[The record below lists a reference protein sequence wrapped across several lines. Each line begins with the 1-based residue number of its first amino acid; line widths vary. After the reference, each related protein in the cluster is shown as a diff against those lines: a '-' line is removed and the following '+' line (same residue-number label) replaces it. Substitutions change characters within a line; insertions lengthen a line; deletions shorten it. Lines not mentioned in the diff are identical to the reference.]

1 VLTIPDVIRGCEEQT
16 AGLLRRTDFLPMP
29 CSHPSCFGLTYLLKT
44 EGGFVPFPRFVE
56 LESFLD
62 VLANRGTIHPDDRF
76 AQTMQATI
84 NQLWSSAGQVPDS
97 GRILRTLKRA
107 LRLMYPEDRV
117 LRLEE
122 RLAIGE
128 GLVKTIFIHG
138 FMDPHTFELERAR
151 KCCTHYALPDGRLM
165 PACVFN
171 VFFRGKGI

>member
-1 VLTIPDVIRGCEEQT
+1 
-16 AGLLRRTDFLPMP
+16 LRRTDFLPMP

-44 EGGFVPFPRFVE
+44 EGGFVSFPRFME

-62 VLANRGTIHPDDRF
+62 VLANRGTIHPDDQF
-76 AQTMQATI
+76 AQTMQTTI

-97 GRILRTLKRA
+97 GRILRTLKRV

-128 GLVKTIFIHG
+128 GLVKTIFIHA
-138 FMDPHTFELERAR
+138 FMDRHTFELERAR

-165 PACVFN
+165 PACVYN
-171 VFFRGKGI
+171 VFYRGV